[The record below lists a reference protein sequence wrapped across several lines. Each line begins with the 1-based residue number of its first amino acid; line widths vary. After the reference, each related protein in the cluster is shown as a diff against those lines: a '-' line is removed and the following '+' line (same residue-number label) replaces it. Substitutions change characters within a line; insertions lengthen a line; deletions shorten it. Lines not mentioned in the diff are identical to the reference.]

1 MARLD
6 ADSSHSIDIDGS
18 RLGLTEQ
25 PLAAAMICGSSSEH
39 RLEVEVSASAP
50 AGPLGINVA
59 FLATLK
65 K

>member
-6 ADSSHSIDIDGS
+6 ADPLHSIDIDGS
-18 RLGLTEQ
+18 RLGLAAQ
-25 PLAAAMICGSSSEH
+25 PLVAAMLCGSIGEH
-39 RLEVEVSASAP
+39 RLEVEVPASAP
-50 AGPLGINVA
+50 PGPLGINVA